1 LKTGF
6 VTDSFSSLGGL
17 AAVAYGD
24 ADYFREVQNQ
34 IYRSSVSGFVDTLRP
49 SSTFESFL
57 PSEGYFLNLVLSAL
71 EDEYDLD
78 EFFTDYIDV
87 ALGPFW
93 RTRVEKDFMRSM
105 YSALDSPSNYGLTL
119 SDYVALS
126 VRSTIFYKVDSVQ
139 GVTDKPSSAGF
150 TTVYLNTTDE
160 PPTPQELE
168 RRVIDGIV
176 SAVKADA
183 LIGRD
188 AEFVI
193 KLASNNP
200 QTKISVPPPDAVIPL
215 EVSVDLGLDYRGT
228 EFVSSYLPPKDYY
241 SNVAYPG
248 FVGSTSLP
256 VNFRDSVIQ
265 GYVGYPSGL
274 PLELVFNP
282 VGAESI
288 RNMDMTSPASLL
300 APTDPFSAG
309 SVLGSLPSLS
319 QSDRDIYDI
328 SLIGPTMNG
337 YLSFD
342 PGTMSNGDLLN
353 ASLIPQFESDN
364 ADKDGGLN
372 PASRNF
378 STAL

>member
-1 LKTGF
+1 
-6 VTDSFSSLGGL
+6 
-17 AAVAYGD
+17 
-24 ADYFREVQNQ
+24 
-34 IYRSSVSGFVDTLRP
+34 
-49 SSTFESFL
+49 
-57 PSEGYFLNLVLSAL
+57 
-71 EDEYDLD
+71 
-78 EFFTDYIDV
+78 
-87 ALGPFW
+87 
-93 RTRVEKDFMRSM
+93 M

-119 SDYVALS
+119 SDYVALC
-126 VRSTIFYKVDSVQ
+126 VRSTIFYRVDGVQ
-139 GVTDKPSSAGF
+139 GVTDKASSSGF
-150 TTVYLNTTDE
+150 TVVYLDSADE

-168 RRVIDGIV
+168 RNVVDGIV

-183 LIGRD
+183 IIGRD

-193 KLASNNP
+193 KLISNNP

-215 EVSVDLGLDYRGT
+215 ETSVDLGLDYRGT

-248 FVGSTSLP
+248 FIGSTSLP

-282 VGAESI
+282 VGSESI
-288 RNMDMTSPASLL
+288 RNMDMNSPVSLL
-300 APTDPFSAG
+300 APTDPFNAG
-309 SVLGSLPSLS
+309 SVLGDLPSLS
-319 QSDRDIYDI
+319 QSDRDIYNI

-342 PGTMSNGDLLN
+342 PGTMSNGDLIN
-353 ASLIPQFESDN
+353 TSLIPKFESDN